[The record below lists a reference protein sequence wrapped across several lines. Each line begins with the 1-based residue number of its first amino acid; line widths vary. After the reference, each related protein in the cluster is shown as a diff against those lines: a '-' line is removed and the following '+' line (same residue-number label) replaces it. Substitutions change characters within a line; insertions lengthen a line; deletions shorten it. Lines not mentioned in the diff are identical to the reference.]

1 MRVIE
6 AQIAGAGLRG
16 GLILNQ
22 AQSDEDRRAEEGRLV
37 RRAQAGDLSAF
48 EQLYREN
55 ERKVFALCMRLSSD
69 ATLAEELTQDAFVR
83 AWQKLG
89 SFRGDSA
96 FSSWLYPLTVNV
108 ALTER
113 RSRRRRTSR
122 LFATDDLTA
131 FDRPPAERPI
141 GGPETGFDLDKALAT
156 LPPGA
161 RAVFVLHDVEGYKH
175 QEIAGLLDMAVGTS
189 KAQLHRARKLLR
201 EALAS

>member
-1 MRVIE
+1 VME
-6 AQIAGAGLRG
+6 TQIAGIGLEG
-16 GLILNQ
+16 GLIQ
-22 AQSDEDRRAEEGRLV
+22 ALSDADRRIAEGRLV
-37 RRAQAGDLSAF
+37 RQAQAGDLLAF

-55 ERKVFALCMRLSSD
+55 ERKVFALCLRLSSD
-69 ATLAEELTQDAFVR
+69 AALAEELTQDVFVR

-89 SFRGDSA
+89 SFRGESA

-108 ALTER
+108 ALSER

-122 LFATDDLTA
+122 FYATDDLTP
-131 FDRPPAERPI
+131 FDRPPETRAP
-141 GGPETGFDLDKALAT
+141 GPEAGFDLEKALGA

-175 QEIAGLLDMAVGTS
+175 EEIAGLLDMAVGTS

-201 EALAS
+201 EALES